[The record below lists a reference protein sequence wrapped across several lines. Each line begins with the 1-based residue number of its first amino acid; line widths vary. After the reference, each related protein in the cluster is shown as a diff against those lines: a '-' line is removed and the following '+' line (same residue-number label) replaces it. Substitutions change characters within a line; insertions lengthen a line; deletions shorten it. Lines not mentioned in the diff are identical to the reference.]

1 VAGSSMKLHNMLEV
15 FIGKKKPWDESDT
28 DELVYGVCL
37 ASSIDEERC
46 EEIYSAIQ
54 DANYV
59 HVFEIS
65 PEIRDNAVRAVNEVM
80 ERFEMKGSCLVERGV
95 NVEDPSVCEDDINER
110 MTVIGSRMQ
119 FSVDSSLHNMVIR
132 LNGTCI
138 VSTGEETPLKPYNIR
153 KMRSGKRGL
162 IGYDEVGA
170 IFSVGQCNISDLPR
184 LLEETRKL
192 DYGDVYYECRVNESW
207 DEEYK
212 SPEEQDAEFEAM
224 DEEYENVLRILR
236 GGWGND

>member
-1 VAGSSMKLHNMLEV
+1 MKLHNMLEV
-15 FIGKKKPWDESDT
+15 FMGKKKPWDERET

-46 EEIYSAIQ
+46 EEIYGAIK
-54 DANYV
+54 DAEYV

-65 PEIRDNAVRAVNEVM
+65 PETRENAVRAVNEVM
-80 ERFEMKGSCLVERGV
+80 ERFEIKGSCLVERGV
-95 NVEDPSVCEDDINER
+95 NVEDPSLCEGDINER

-132 LNGTCI
+132 LNGTCT

-153 KMRSGKRGL
+153 RMRSGKRGL
-162 IGYDEVGA
+162 LGYDEVGA
-170 IFSVGQCNISDLPR
+170 IFTVGQCSLSDLPH

-192 DYGDVYYECRVNESW
+192 DYDDVYYDCRINTNW
-207 DEEYK
+207 DDEYK
-212 SPEEQDAEFEAM
+212 SPELEDAEYEAI
-224 DEEYENVLRILR
+224 DEEYEDVLRILR
-236 GGWGND
+236 GEKTNG